1 MKYGRATTHL
11 RAKSKMHHQTNIA
24 IQTNVCTSYSDT
36 EAKQKYNRWPG
47 VSWVKSFPEVI
58 TGEYSDPYYKPF
70 YEIDAHLPHAIKQTN
85 VSNHRCSPS
94 GKFFF
99 ERNL

>member
-1 MKYGRATTHL
+1 MKCGRATTDLH
-11 RAKSKMHHQTNIA
+11 AKSNMHHQTNIA

-36 EAKQKYNRWPG
+36 EAKQKYNWWPE

-58 TGEYSDPYYKPF
+58 TGEYSDPYYIPF

-85 VSNHRCSPS
+85 VSNHNTVAPAES
-94 GKFFF
+94 FIFIF
-99 ERNL
+99 